1 MKLSGKGLVN
11 VFYHQSLDLD
21 IDSYDF
27 KPEDL
32 TGAVVLTV
40 EEAKFLHQCC
50 VFLSGFDDRYCVEG
64 AKDFARKL
72 SKRIEQAEKQ
82 K

>member
-1 MKLSGKGLVN
+1 MKLSGKGLAN

-27 KPEDL
+27 KPEDF

-40 EEAKFLHQCC
+40 EEARHLLSIVRDCKHAHCITQEESD
-50 VFLSGFDDRYCVEG
+50 VFNEFV
-64 AKDFARKL
+64 
-72 SKRIEQAEKQ
+72 KRTKQAEK
-82 K
+82 KE